1 MAVTFELISSYTI
14 SGSSTNILTFSAIPS
29 SYKDLAIYVSA
40 RTNVAGNYDIDSL
53 VQINSQGTSSNYVG
67 QFAYVRWGVDSTDP
81 LSYQSSSPT
90 AGFVSAANNS
100 TADYF
105 SAYWSYIADYNSSNL
120 SQRLY
125 LGSTLTG
132 YGISVFG
139 KARAGTGEAVTSL
152 TFKQLSS
159 QNFVAG
165 STFYL
170 YGIKNS

>member
-1 MAVTFELISSYTI
+1 MASGFELIKSYTVA
-14 SGSSTNILTFSAIPS
+14 GTSTNSVLFDSIPS
-29 SYKDLAIYVSA
+29 TYKDLAIYVSA

-53 VQINSQGTSSNYVG
+53 VQINSQSTSSNYVG

-90 AGFVSAANNS
+90 AGFVSAANGS
-100 TADYF
+100 TANYF

-120 SQRLY
+120 SQRSY

-139 KARAGTGEAVTSL
+139 KARAGTGAGVTSL

-159 QNFVAG
+159 NNFVAG